1 MTYNNSAHY
10 VATCEGNASFNG
22 FYGDG
27 IVNAFNAVTTRR

>member
-1 MTYNNSAHY
+1 MTYPTRPEY
-10 VATCEGNASFNG
+10 TATCEGNAAFNG